1 MERCFTFQWGLFSR
15 WGASFLSGGGG
26 VCPMRG
32 IGFDGGGFKNID
44 GWGSPPMPHPLW
56 GTLPDK
62 PLEEIDKESSGSE
75 ENVESSDSDENVEK
89 MT

>member
-1 MERCFTFQWGLFSR
+1 MLHVSMGFVFQMGGFIFKW
-15 WGASFLSGGGG
+15 GGGG

-32 IGFDGGGFKNID
+32 IGFVGGVFKNID